1 MGFLTATFAESSVAN
16 SFFFL
21 VMVPCTGKTRS
32 RRKTLRLQ
40 VFTLATS
47 ICTIIR
53 GCWLVVCVFYDFHSG
68 FLFFPLSCLFILRTT
83 INRNVLGLL
92 ILLIPV
98 GKRYVV
104 DGISDIEYGCI
115 QLCVF
120 FFDNSPREYHIEQ
133 WCRII
138 SVLYDKLG
146 LRYSCIQPC
155 IKNYCGYLWWE
166 REYTHIWVY
175 NLTCET
181 VYQGSNYWDYI
192 KNKNWRDLPRKKP
205 ETYHRDSGP
214 PESKQNEIH
223 IVGEKFEGD

>member
-1 MGFLTATFAESSVAN
+1 MGYQILNTAA
-16 SFFFL
+16 
-21 VMVPCTGKTRS
+21 
-32 RRKTLRLQ
+32 
-40 VFTLATS
+40 
-47 ICTIIR
+47 
-53 GCWLVVCVFYDFHSG
+53 Y
-68 FLFFPLSCLFILRTT
+68 SCAF
-83 INRNVLGLL
+83 
-92 ILLIPV
+92 
-98 GKRYVV
+98 
-104 DGISDIEYGCI
+104 
-115 QLCVF
+115 F

-146 LRYSCIQPC
+146 LRYSCIQPY
-155 IKNYCGYLWWE
+155 IKNCCGYLWWE

-223 IVGEKFEGD
+223 IVGEKFEGDEICIFGCRVEE